1 MFQKAILK
9 KVEDKKE
16 EQKEAHFTDNQNKL
30 DNYIKEMHPN
40 KAEFK
45 IQYKRD
51 ANQQKVNAPKS

>member
-45 IQYKRD
+45 M
-51 ANQQKVNAPKS
+51 